1 MDPAYYSNQAS
12 KSAGLLLFVLIPL
25 LGCKPEPIELRATIY
40 PENADAKTCPVAG
53 RQGSAGLTD
62 DQSTEAGTRY
72 NVRTPLNYD
81 ATRAH
86 PLLVVYAP
94 AGRSRGGN
102 ERFTK
107 LTPEATEA
115 GFIVVYADNKRLSET
130 VLLDFGSIPE
140 IVSQQWCI
148 DNERIYFTGHSDGG
162 TVSMGLA
169 FTEETKH
176 LPAAVAPSASGI
188 KSSDLTAYSCPDPIS
203 ILIMHSADDSL
214 FPGFGAETAGW
225 WASCNQCDSVPGKP
239 DSDGCIHYRNCA
251 NNVSTVYCEGHG
263 AHGEWPN
270 INPIILAFLDSRDK
284 FNSIN
289 AKPKPE
295 ELKQ

>member
-1 MDPAYYSNQAS
+1 MNPAYQLGHAS
-12 KSAGLLLFVLIPL
+12 ISTGLLVFVLIAL
-25 LGCKPEPIELRATIY
+25 IGCKPEPIELRATVY
-40 PENADAKTCPVAG
+40 PDRVGIKTCPVGARTG
-53 RQGSAGLTD
+53 TAGLTD
-62 DQSTEAGTRY
+62 NQSTEAGTLY

-107 LTPEATEA
+107 FTPEATEA
-115 GFIVVYADNKRLSET
+115 GFVVVYADNKRLSQS

-140 IVSQQWCI
+140 MVSQKWCI

-169 FTEETKH
+169 FTEQTKH
-176 LPAAVAPSASGI
+176 LPAGVAASASGI
-188 KSSDLTAYSCPDPIS
+188 KLSDLAAYNCPDPIS
-203 ILIMHSADDSL
+203 ILIMHSANDSL
-214 FPGFGAETAGW
+214 FPGFGAEAAGW
-225 WASCNQCDSVPGKP
+225 WASCNQCTSIPEKS
-239 DSDGCIHYRNCA
+239 DSDGCIRYENCA

-263 AHGEWPN
+263 DHGKWPRL
-270 INPIILAFLDSRDK
+270 NPVILAFFDRPNIFKSV
-284 FNSIN
+284 NTHPN
-289 AKPKPE
+289 PE
-295 ELKQ
+295 ESKQ